1 MGITCDSSKL
11 FTFHGTEWI
20 KFWLWNKSCSRGCEN
35 QRTAS
40 IIQQPLLVQ
49 WRKHLFFN
57 DLCSV
62 NVMLLYGLTS
72 LWTNSLVFCEHAYI
86 YCIFAR
92 LFFPVRDIQVQMF
105 AGEDQSKKCRND
117 FRFNGEKLCGFVRGG
132 PWFSWFSNVPQ
143 TELQQITWN
152 RQEWHYRN
160 RGDWQAKH

>member
-20 KFWLWNKSCSRGCEN
+20 KFWLWNKSCSRGREN

-49 WRKHLFFN
+49 WRKLRRCESGLYN
-57 DLCSV
+57 YICSV

-72 LWTNSLVFCEHAYI
+72 LWTNSLLFCEHAYI

-92 LFFPVRDIQVQMF
+92 LFFSVRDIQVQMLLPVVNWVVVS
-105 AGEDQSKKCRND
+105 ESKSSSLSSTLVGCSVGKSSLNSSC
-117 FRFNGEKLCGFVRGG
+117 
-132 PWFSWFSNVPQ
+132 SS
-143 TELQQITWN
+143 
-152 RQEWHYRN
+152 
-160 RGDWQAKH
+160 